1 MAQMLLVN
9 PRKRRAKRKIAKR
22 KTSTGLARVKSRVS
36 TGLRSIRRKYRRNP
50 IQKTDIFGQFKD
62 GAIGAAGALA
72 VDIAMAKLPIPDN
85 LKSGQMAPVVKGLVG
100 IGIGMAVA
108 KFGKNKS
115 LGKQLAG
122 GAVTV
127 SLYNAGRQMLAAPL
141 GLAGYDD
148 QGMLGFQDSGLLGG
162 SSNDW
167 DSDDFSMGYVSP
179 APTFADYDN
188 DLGQNFDNL

>member
-9 PRKRRAKRKIAKR
+9 PRKRAKR
-22 KTSTGLARVKSRVS
+22 KTAKRKSTSTAVARVKSRVS

-85 LKSGQMAPVVKGLVG
+85 LKTGQMKPIVQGLVG
-100 IGIGMAVA
+100 IGIGMAVS

-148 QGMLGFQDSGLLGG
+148 QGMLGYQDSGLLG
-162 SSNDW
+162 SSNEW
-167 DSDDFSMGYVSP
+167 DSDDFSMGFINP
-179 APTFADYDN
+179 APSFPDYDS
-188 DLGQNFDNL
+188 DLGQNFDNF